1 MAELLNK
8 IPTNLTEYPNSFKR
22 QGAFPLEAYSVFY
35 SKADADAYAATN
47 AVSYVGQTLAVVKA
61 NAEDPT
67 KVDDVTLY
75 IIANAAG
82 ALQEVGKATSG
93 DGNTITLADNGTL
106 SLAGFDAALDFT
118 LPQKQDDGTIKWVP
132 IDAIVEGDGNTKTLI
147 KIDDEEG
154 HIILTTSRD
163 ERTDTTTYSFALDL
177 GDYSGRLD
185 AIEDTLGDN
194 TKGLVKA
201 VADNAQAISN
211 IDAAYKTADTNTLNS
226 AKAYTDEELAGIEV
240 AIEKRESVEYIV
252 LKNKDGDEIASV
264 DASKFVQDSLLDDV
278 AYDSTTGKITFT
290 WLMGDG
296 SSKTDEIDIAHLV
309 DTYTAGTGLKVENN
323 EFSVD
328 TSVIA
333 TVESL
338 EGVRELADAA
348 QTADEVAAAIEARIT
363 EENLSQYAKV
373 VDVVANDTFED
384 FKTANTDAL
393 TAKLDTETYEAEKAT
408 FATKA
413 EVEAKADSSALS
425 DYYTKTE
432 IDGKGYAV
440 AETVASIYATKD
452 DLAPVRAAASNAET
466 SVNNLTERFDEIV
479 AVGGE
484 PNAINNIKVNG
495 NTLSISDK
503 TVDISVP
510 TQITDLTDSQTVLDD
525 IAAAK
530 ANAAQ
535 GISDAAAVAADLSS
549 LTFTVTG
556 LGGTIN
562 ELTADLANKAN
573 VSDVYTKDE
582 TIAAITSSVNAK
594 AEEIDATVATIN
606 AKIADVY
613 TKTEANN
620 LFLNQDQVDARIS
633 TLIDAANNEDTIT
646 NVNDLVNYV
655 NKNAIDLA
663 ALITNV
669 NKNSAAIADI
679 IQPKASEEI
688 SVAEDG
694 TLGINKISTDK
705 LVQGDKTLVLS
716 GGTATV

>member
-75 IIANAAG
+75 IIADAAG
-82 ALQEVGKATSG
+82 TLQEVGKAPDIEINLDDYATTSAV
-93 DGNTITLADNGTL
+93 TEAIEAEKTRAE
-106 SLAGFDAALDFT
+106 AAEEAL
-118 LPQKQDDGTIKWVP
+118 GAR
-132 IDAIVEGDGNTKTLI
+132 IDAIDFVDSSELANAVKDFATTAYVDGEIDKIEETIASLNHFKAEVVTSIDDITELGILYLI
-147 KIDDEEG
+147 KDDSANGIDKYNEYIVVDGEPVLIG
-154 HIILTTSRD
+154 
-163 ERTDTTTYSFALDL
+163 DTTTDL
-177 GDYSGRLD
+177 
-185 AIEDTLGDN
+185 
-194 TKGLVKA
+194 
-201 VADNAQAISN
+201 SN
-211 IDAAYKTADTNTLNS
+211 
-226 AKAYTDEELAGIEV
+226 
-240 AIEKRESVEYIV
+240 
-252 LKNKDGDEIASV
+252 
-264 DASKFVQDSLLDDV
+264 
-278 AYDSTTGKITFT
+278 
-290 WLMGDG
+290 
-296 SSKTDEIDIAHLV
+296 
-309 DTYTAGTGLKVENN
+309 
-323 EFSVD
+323 
-328 TSVIA
+328 
-333 TVESL
+333 
-338 EGVRELADAA
+338 
-348 QTADEVAAAIEARIT
+348 
-363 EENLSQYAKV
+363 
-373 VDVVANDTFED
+373 
-384 FKTANTDAL
+384 
-393 TAKLDTETYEAEKAT
+393 
-408 FATKA
+408 
-413 EVEAKADSSALS
+413 
-425 DYYTKTE
+425 YYTKTE
-432 IDGKGYAV
+432 VDTEIGIAESNLTSAYKLYFEEALDNLGLLTLSDDFSTFKTDNTTAIATAKQEAIDAAKVAEEAKGYAV

-510 TQITDLTDSQTVLDD
+510 IQITDLTDGQIVLDD

-535 GISDAAAVAADLSS
+535 GISNAAAVAADLSS
-549 LTFTVTG
+549 LTSTVTG
-556 LGGTIN
+556 QGGTIA
-562 ELTADLANKAN
+562 ELTTDLANKAN
-573 VSDVYTKDE
+573 ASDVYTKDE

-594 AEEIDATVATIN
+594 AEEIDATVAAIN

-613 TKTEANN
+613 TKTEADN

-655 NKNAIDLA
+655 NKNASDLA